1 MTPLLFLSRKA
12 GRMCI
17 RLFYLFLR
25 NYEAEANTARKSPQT
40 SKKVSKQ
47 ALASAIKQQVTM
59 RMRCGLSQTK
69 TCSVVA

>member
-40 SKKVSKQ
+40 LMRQHVARLSYRLLIFCGFIVLHVVQQIYNKSK
-47 ALASAIKQQVTM
+47 
-59 RMRCGLSQTK
+59 
-69 TCSVVA
+69 